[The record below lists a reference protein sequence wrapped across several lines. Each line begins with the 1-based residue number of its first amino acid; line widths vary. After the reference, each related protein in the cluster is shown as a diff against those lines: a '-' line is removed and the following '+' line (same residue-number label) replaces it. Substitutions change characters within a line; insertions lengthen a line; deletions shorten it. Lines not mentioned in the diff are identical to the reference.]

1 MANSKIESVEAEN
14 SKRRKDLIEAMDK
27 ANKAEE
33 KLKELSEELKVKKML
48 VIQKDK
54 EVQAALLRT
63 DSEREKV
70 IQNFKKSNHFSDLQ
84 FIQYYK
90 GFELLCRWMMKNHNQ
105 AVDFSNLNFEAIDT
119 KIHANE
125 AREQEAVAAT
135 AVVDVTV
142 VGEDTADD
150 GRANVDKVIAN
161 PPYLNLFLFENN
173 GCLFVLWLFIFLL

>member
-70 IQNFKKSNHFSDLQ
+70 I
-84 FIQYYK
+84 
-90 GFELLCRWMMKNHNQ
+90 
-105 AVDFSNLNFEAIDT
+105 
-119 KIHANE
+119 
-125 AREQEAVAAT
+125 
-135 AVVDVTV
+135 
-142 VGEDTADD
+142 
-150 GRANVDKVIAN
+150 
-161 PPYLNLFLFENN
+161 
-173 GCLFVLWLFIFLL
+173 

>member
-1 MANSKIESVEAEN
+1 
-14 SKRRKDLIEAMDK
+14 
-27 ANKAEE
+27 
-33 KLKELSEELKVKKML
+33 
-48 VIQKDK
+48 
-54 EVQAALLRT
+54 
-63 DSEREKV
+63 
-70 IQNFKKSNHFSDLQ
+70 
-84 FIQYYK
+84 
-90 GFELLCRWMMKNHNQ
+90 MKNHNQ

-119 KIHANE
+119 KIHADE